1 MNTPSVLLPM
11 AERFGR
17 ATLHW
22 RGARSVLVPT
32 AQGTVHAYDIPGR
45 GSLPTTVLL
54 HGLGSAA
61 TSFAPLLL
69 RLRSAVR
76 RLIAPDYPGHGFSSM
91 TASPLTADGLMA
103 AVSTVLDVLVDEPAL
118 IIGNSLG
125 GGVALRY
132 AIAHPERVWA
142 LVLVSPA
149 GAQSTEEE
157 LAALKHVFDIGSRP
171 EALTFLRRLYPHPP
185 GFVPL
190 IAHELPAAMARPA
203 IRDLLASSGNDDV
216 PAPEALARLRMP
228 ILLLWGQEEHLLP
241 DSHLDYF
248 ERHLPPHAIIA
259 RPEGFGHCP
268 HVDAPEALAQW
279 IVDFAH
285 SVPES
290 GGASATRRRC

>member
-1 MNTPSVLLPM
+1 M
-11 AERFGR
+11 AERIGR
-17 ATLHW
+17 ATLNW
-22 RGARSVLVPT
+22 RGARSVLVRT
-32 AQGTVHAYDIPGR
+32 EQGTVHAYDLPGR
-45 GSLPTTVLL
+45 GRLPTTVLL

-61 TSFAPLLL
+61 TSFGPLLL
-69 RLRSAVR
+69 RLRTEAR

-91 TASPLTADGLMA
+91 TATRLTADGLVA
-103 AVSTVLDVLVDEPAL
+103 SVSRVLDTLVDEPAL
-118 IIGNSLG
+118 VVGNSLG

-132 AIAHPERVWA
+132 AIAQPERVAA

-157 LAALKHVFDIGSRP
+157 LAALKGLFDIGSRP
-171 EALTFLRRLYPHPP
+171 EAMTFLRRLYPHPP

-203 IRDLLASSGNDDV
+203 VRDLLASSGNDDM
-216 PAPEALARLRMP
+216 PSPEALASLRMP

-248 ERHLPPHAIIA
+248 ERHLPPHAVIE

-268 HVDAPEALAQW
+268 HVDAPDALAQR
-279 IVDFAH
+279 IAAFART
-285 SVPES
+285 VGQARADAKE
-290 GGASATRRRC
+290 C

>member
-1 MNTPSVLLPM
+1 M
-11 AERFGR
+11 AERIGR

-32 AQGTVHAYDIPGR
+32 AQGTVHAYDVPGR
-45 GSLPTTVLL
+45 GHLPTTVLL

-61 TSFAPLLL
+61 TSFAQLLL
-69 RLRSAVR
+69 RLQPAVR

-103 AVSTVLDVLVDEPAL
+103 SVSSVLGTLVHEPAL

-132 AIAHPERVWA
+132 AIDHPERVWA

-157 LAALKHVFDIGSRP
+157 LAALKGLFDIGSRP

-190 IAHELPAAMARPA
+190 IAHELPAAMSRPA
-203 IRDLLASSGNDDV
+203 IRDILASSSNDDV
-216 PAPEALARLRMP
+216 PRPEELASLRMP
-228 ILLLWGQEEHLLP
+228 ILLVWGQEEHILP

-248 ERHLPPHAIIA
+248 ERHLPPHAIIE

-268 HVDAPEALAQW
+268 HVDAPDALARR
-279 IVDFAH
+279 IVDFANAAWK
-285 SVPES
+285 S
-290 GGASATRRRC
+290 GGASATMRRC